1 LVAIRGYALHMRSVF
16 LLSLC
21 FLVTSLADA
30 QKSPPKSVQED
41 RSEPPVLP
49 VIDEDACPFEGC
61 TFGEWT
67 VTKETPLY
75 SSWKKDRVETGRLR
89 KGEKVAGL
97 TGVHIT
103 EKPDT
108 IRVLKDI
115 PELSLKR
122 GDTFYRYMYRGEGFA
137 DIWAHGEWKKE
148 TDCSFVTEKETGGCL
163 RDCSAQ
169 VVEDGVKEWWVKV
182 RTKSGREGWT
192 KAADNFDGMDSLA

>member
-1 LVAIRGYALHMRSVF
+1 MVAIRGYALHMRSVF
-16 LLSLC
+16 VLSLC
-21 FLVTSLADA
+21 LLATSLAHA
-30 QKSPPKSVQED
+30 QQSPPTSAQED
-41 RSEPPVLP
+41 RTKPPALP
-49 VIDEDACPFEGC
+49 VVDEGACPFEGC

-67 VTKETPLY
+67 VTKETLLY
-75 SSWKKDRVETGRLR
+75 STWKKDRVETGRLQ

-137 DIWAHGEWKKE
+137 DIWVHGEWKKE
-148 TDCSFVTEKETGGCL
+148 TDCSFVTEKDAGGCL

-182 RTKSGREGWT
+182 RTKSGEVGWT
-192 KAADNFDGMDSLA
+192 KADGNFDGMDSLG